1 MLQAPRQT
9 LGVERVRARQ
19 PAGAGRVHRGHADA
33 AGRVIAIVRRVRGVP
48 IAAGCGRL
56 LHRNHRSAVWRFA
69 RAAAPAIEHHPLQPI
84 AVRAA
89 ATRPPRSQV
98 YILMGYIHDTTSR
111 SIRMAVKASFGF
123 STDDSRPRYVQIWWD
138 RCFGSWV
145 YGSSLIT
152 RDNSLQY
159 R

>member
-1 MLQAPRQT
+1 M
-9 LGVERVRARQ
+9 
-19 PAGAGRVHRGHADA
+19 GRSG
-33 AGRVIAIVRRVRGVP
+33 GRDGLHCQRDIMFFIMFELNAQLEWGGISYCTQIP
-48 IAAGCGRL
+48 LYSQRL
-56 LHRNHRSAVWRFA
+56 H
-69 RAAAPAIEHHPLQPI
+69 
-84 AVRAA
+84 
-89 ATRPPRSQV
+89 
-98 YILMGYIHDTTSR
+98 YDTTSR

-152 RDNSLQY
+152 RDNSPQY